1 MAMRSYEAMFL
12 LDTGKMAG
20 DLNKAADTLAQIV
33 TKHGG
38 EVVVHRVWDER
49 RLAYPVKKQR
59 KALYYLM
66 SLKAIG
72 SAITAIE
79 ADLKLQEFVI
89 RSMFLVIDP
98 KLAES
103 MVAVARDPNAVAL
116 QTVTEPPD
124 EDLFDPAP
132 DRNRRRR
139 PVEVREG

>member
-98 KLAES
+98 KFAES

>member
-1 MAMRSYEAMFL
+1 
-12 LDTGKMAG
+12 
-20 DLNKAADTLAQIV
+20 
-33 TKHGG
+33 
-38 EVVVHRVWDER
+38 
-49 RLAYPVKKQR
+49 
-59 KALYYLM
+59 M

>member
-1 MAMRSYEAMFL
+1 MSKRSYEGMFL

-20 DLNKAADTLAQIV
+20 DLNKAADILAQLVI
-33 TKHGG
+33 KHGG
-38 EVVVHRVWDER
+38 EVLVHRVWDER

-66 SLKAIG
+66 SFNATG
-72 SAITAIE
+72 STVNE
-79 ADLKLQEFVI
+79 LEKDLKLQEFVL
-89 RSMFLVIDP
+89 RSMFFLIDP

-103 MVAVARDPNAVAL
+103 MLAVARDPNAVAL
-116 QTVTEPPD
+116 RTVQEPPD

>member
-89 RSMFLVIDP
+89 RSMFLV
-98 KLAES
+98 
-103 MVAVARDPNAVAL
+103 
-116 QTVTEPPD
+116 
-124 EDLFDPAP
+124 FDPAP

>member
-66 SLKAIG
+66 SLKAVG

>member
-116 QTVTEPPD
+116 QTVTQPPD

>member
-66 SLKAIG
+66 SLKALG

>member
-1 MAMRSYEAMFL
+1 MAMRFYEGMFL

-20 DLNKAADTLAQIV
+20 DLNKAAESLVQIV

-38 EVVVHRVWDER
+38 EVVVHRIWDER

-66 SLKAIG
+66 SLKAEGKTI
-72 SAITAIE
+72 SLIE

-98 KLAES
+98 KLVES
-103 MVAVARDPNAVAL
+103 MLAVAKDPNAVAL
-116 QTVTEPPD
+116 LTVQEPPD

-139 PVEVREG
+139 PAEVREG

>member
-59 KALYYLM
+59 KALYSLM
-66 SLKAIG
+66 SLKAVG

>member
-38 EVVVHRVWDER
+38 EVIVHRVWDER

-79 ADLKLQEFVI
+79 ADLKLQEFVL

>member
-1 MAMRSYEAMFL
+1 MAMRFYEGMFL

-20 DLNKAADTLAQIV
+20 DLNKAAETLVQIV

-38 EVVVHRVWDER
+38 EIIVHRVWDER

-59 KALYYLM
+59 KALYYLI
-66 SLKAIG
+66 SFKATG
-72 SAITAIE
+72 SAVTPIE

-89 RSMFLVIDP
+89 RSMFLAIDP
-98 KLAES
+98 KLADS
-103 MVAVARDPNAVAL
+103 MIAVARDPNAVAL

-139 PVEVREG
+139 PADVREG

>member
-49 RLAYPVKKQR
+49 RLAYPVNKQR

-66 SLKAIG
+66 SLKAVG

>member
-66 SLKAIG
+66 SLKAVG

-89 RSMFLVIDP
+89 RSMFL
-98 KLAES
+98 
-103 MVAVARDPNAVAL
+103 VAVARDPNAVAL

>member
-1 MAMRSYEAMFL
+1 MRSYEAMFL

>member
-79 ADLKLQEFVI
+79 ADLKVQEFVI